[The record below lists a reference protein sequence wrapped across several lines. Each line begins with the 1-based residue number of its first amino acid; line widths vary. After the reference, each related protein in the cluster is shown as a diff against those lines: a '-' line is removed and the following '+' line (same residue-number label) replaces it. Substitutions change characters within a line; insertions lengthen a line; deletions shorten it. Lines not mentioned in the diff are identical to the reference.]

1 MDILQELD
9 KAGAVYLDRHF
20 IYTSGKHGSGYINL
34 DPIYT
39 NVSLV
44 SDLCRELIAP
54 FHGQV
59 DTVAAPAVGGIVLAV
74 LSARAFA
81 DKGEDVAITWA
92 DKADGEFIFER
103 AAFAQ
108 KLVGKRV
115 LVVEDLLTT
124 GGSVDKVCRTVEA
137 AGGQLVGISVV
148 CNRGDLTAEKLGVPK
163 FEALASVSF
172 SAMDPASCELCDK
185 KVPIVEDIGHG
196 ADYKVEHPGYTGGY
210 IKLLGA

>member
-39 NVSLV
+39 SVSLV

-103 AAFAQ
+103 AGFAQ

-124 GGSVDKVCRTVEA
+124 GGPSTRCA
-137 AGGQLVGISVV
+137 ALSRQPEVNLS
-148 CNRGDLTAEKLGVPK
+148 
-163 FEALASVSF
+163 ASVW
-172 SAMDPASCELCDK
+172 SAIE
-185 KVPIVEDIGHG
+185 V
-196 ADYKVEHPGYTGGY
+196 T
-210 IKLLGA
+210 